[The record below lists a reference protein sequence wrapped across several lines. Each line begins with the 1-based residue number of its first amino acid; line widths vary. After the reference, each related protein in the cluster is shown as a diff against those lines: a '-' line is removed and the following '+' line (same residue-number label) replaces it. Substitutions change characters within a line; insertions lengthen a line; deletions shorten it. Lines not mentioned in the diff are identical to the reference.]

1 MGKGT
6 IGSKIV
12 LEGEKSYREALKSI
26 KTEQAEL
33 RSEMKLCQYSF
44 KENQNSADAL
54 GKKYEILT
62 KQMDTQTN
70 KVELYQKA
78 VTDYSEKQERA
89 ADKIEEL
96 RAALSKAETNMKQ
109 MSESS
114 DKSSEAISEQAKTIE
129 ELKKQLADAEKNY
142 TSAGQKVSY
151 YQTNVNN
158 AKAELAAL
166 ENELQ
171 KTGQYMKEAESS
183 TDKCATSIDKYGKE
197 TKEASDKTDV
207 FGDVLKANLLSDVIQ
222 SGIEKLAEGIKK
234 VAESATDAGASFEFS
249 MSQVAATMG
258 MTADEVENGSAAYTL
273 LADSAKKCGAE
284 TMFSASE
291 AGEAL
296 NYLALAG
303 YDAEKA
309 ARTLP
314 KVLDLA
320 AAGDLDL
327 AYASDLVTDSMAA
340 MGMETSELDNYI
352 DEMAKTSQKANTS
365 VAQLGEATLVCAG
378 TVSLTGQ
385 SLETMNTELGVLA
398 NNGIKGAEGG
408 THLRNI
414 LLSLAAPTEKA
425 EAAIDKLG
433 VSVIDSQGNMRD
445 LNDIMVSLNATL
457 EGMSEEEKTRAISKI
472 FNKTDIAAV
481 NALLKGTGEEY
492 NNLNKEIKNCSGAA
506 AEMAKTLN
514 NNLKGKLDELESGLE
529 GLGITAYEIFDDDMK
544 KAVVSAT
551 EAVGRL
557 QKSMSD
563 GNLGVSMRKFSQS
576 LGELIEGAVEF
587 GEDALP
593 VVIDGLTW
601 LMDNSEIVISGIVG
615 LTAATKGVVIAQEMM
630 NMVMGLNPA
639 ALLMKSIVGLTAAM
653 ATFVIM
659 ADSNTVVLDETT
671 QKTKDLVQQSKELN
685 DTYAA
690 SSAERATTRQEME
703 TEAGMCKKLVQELTS
718 LQSKTILTTQE
729 QARQK
734 AIVEQLNQA
743 MPELNLAIDEQTSK
757 LNMSTQELEK
767 NVEALMAQ
775 AKAEAAREDLVR
787 IAEEQ
792 YAAEKQLAELEEQ
805 RVEQVLQVKSAQKDY
820 NDLMEQANE
829 NALGYTATLDA
840 MGGAESTLSEKVNQA
855 KTAQEELDAQIAAT
869 RETIAGYTE
878 EYEETVNYIADTEPI
893 DSASEAMS
901 GLGDSAAATGENIS
915 GLSAIAQQ
923 AFSDM
928 YTSVSDS
935 IASQMDLFTEWD
947 AAMVASGEQMVA
959 NMQSQV
965 NGLQEW
971 ADNIQ
976 ELADRGINQG
986 LLQKLADMGPEG
998 AGYVAAFVDM
1008 TDEELQRANELYAE
1022 SFTLSDDVAT
1032 QIAESYAGVGESAI
1046 KGMTDKI
1053 SESSETVKQSGI
1065 DTGETLQSGVE
1076 EKLEI
1081 DGESKVFANIG
1092 ISSIQGLITGVKG
1105 EEANATNTAQNLAGN
1120 IVTTSQTELK
1130 TSTFSEIGKQIP
1142 AGLVQGINSGQSAV
1156 INAVAELCTKAV
1168 EASKTSLDIHSP
1180 SRISRW
1186 MGEMYTVGLADGI
1199 TENTKLVTAAVNS
1212 MCTKAIDSTNA
1223 ALSNRNIEAELSA
1236 ITRTQAV
1243 ISAATNDRMQHSGQ
1257 SIIQNSGNKT
1267 YNIDQTF
1274 QIYGETSDLIE
1285 TSRQYR
1291 DIMREV
1297 AKEW

>member
-6 IGSKIV
+6 IGNKIV

-33 RSEMKLCQYSF
+33 RSEMKLCQSSF

-54 GKKYEILT
+54 KKKYEILT

-96 RAALSKAETNMKQ
+96 RAALSKAETDMKQ

-158 AKAELAAL
+158 AKAELAAM

-171 KTGQYMKEAESS
+171 KTDQYMKEVENA
-183 TDKCATSIDKYGKE
+183 TNKCATSIDKYGNE
-197 TKEASDKTDV
+197 TKEAADKTDV
-207 FGDVLKANLLSDVIQ
+207 FGDVLKANLLSDAIHT
-222 SGIEKLAEGIKK
+222 GIEKLAEGIKK
-234 VAESATDAGASFEFS
+234 VAESATDAGSSFESS

-258 MTADEVENGSAAYTL
+258 MTADEVENGSDAYVL
-273 LADSAKKCGAE
+273 LADAAKKCGAE

-303 YDAEKA
+303 YDAEKSA
-309 ARTLP
+309 ATLP

-320 AAGDLDL
+320 AAGNLDL
-327 AYASDLVTDSMAA
+327 AYSSDLVTDSMAA
-340 MGMETSELDNYI
+340 MNMETSELDNYI

-414 LLSLAAPTEKA
+414 LLSLSAPTDKA
-425 EAAIDKLG
+425 AETIGELG
-433 VSVIDSQGNMRD
+433 LRITDSQGNMRD
-445 LNDIMVSLNATL
+445 LNDILIDLNVAL
-457 EGMSEEEKTRAISKI
+457 SSMSSTEKTKTISKI

-492 NNLNKEIKNCSGAA
+492 NKLNTEIKNCSGAA
-506 AEMAKTLN
+506 SEMAKTLN
-514 NNLKGKLDELESGLE
+514 NNLKGKVDELESGLE

-557 QKSMSD
+557 QKSMSSGD
-563 GNLGVSMRKFSQS
+563 LGVSMRKFSQS
-576 LGELIEGAVEF
+576 LGDLVEDGVEF

-615 LTAATKGVVIAQEMM
+615 LTAATKGAVIAQEIM
-630 NMVMGLNPA
+630 NMVMSLNPA

-671 QKTKDLVQQSKELN
+671 QKTKELVQQSKELN
-685 DTYAA
+685 DTYTA
-690 SSAERATTRQEME
+690 SSAERAASRKEME
-703 TEAGMCKKLVQELTS
+703 TEAGVCKKLVQELSS
-718 LQSKTILTTQE
+718 LQSKTTLTMQE

-734 AIVEQLNQA
+734 TIVEQLNQI
-743 MPELNLAIDEQTSK
+743 MPELNLAIDEQTNK

-767 NVEALMAQ
+767 NVDALMAQ
-775 AKAEAAREDLVR
+775 AKAEAAREDLLR

-792 YAAEKQLAELEEQ
+792 YEAEKKLAELEEQ
-805 RVEQVLQVKSAQKDY
+805 RSEQIDQIKEAQSEY
-820 NDLMEQANE
+820 NDLIIHSNDD
-829 NALGYTATLDA
+829 ALSYASTLDA
-840 MGGAESTLSEKVNQA
+840 MGGTQSTLAENVEQA
-855 KTAQEELDAQIAAT
+855 RAAQEELDAQIAAT
-869 RETIAGYTE
+869 QETIAGYTE
-878 EYEETVNYIADTEPI
+878 EYEETMNYIADTEPI
-893 DSASEAMS
+893 ASASEAMS
-901 GLGDSAAATGENIS
+901 GLGDSATATGDSIS
-915 GLSAIAQQ
+915 GLSETAQQ

-928 YTSVSDS
+928 YTSVSES
-935 IASQMDLFTEWD
+935 IENQMNLFLQWDTE
-947 AAMVASGEQMVA
+947 MVASGEQMVA

-986 LLQKLADMGPEG
+986 LLQKLADMGPAG

-1008 TDEELQRANELYAE
+1008 TDEELQKANELYAE
-1022 SFTLSDDVAT
+1022 SFTVSDDVAT
-1032 QIAESYAGVGESAI
+1032 QIAESYAGVGDSAI

-1065 DTGETLQSGVE
+1065 DTGENLQSGVE

-1081 DGESKVFANIG
+1081 EGESKVFANIG

-1105 EEANATNTAQNLAGN
+1105 EEANATNTVQNLAGGL
-1120 IVTTSQTELK
+1120 VTKTQSELK
-1130 TSTFSEIGKQIP
+1130 TSTFAEIGKQIP

-1156 INAVAELCTKAV
+1156 VNAIVEMCTKAV

-1180 SRISRW
+1180 SRKSWW
-1186 MGEMYTVGLADGI
+1186 MGEMYDRGLADGVI
-1199 TENTKLVTAAVNS
+1199 ENTELVTVAMNS

-1223 ALSNRNIEAELSA
+1223 ALSSRNIEAELSA
-1236 ITRTQAV
+1236 ITHTQAV

-1274 QIYGETSDLIE
+1274 QIYGDTPDLIE
-1285 TSRQYR
+1285 TSKQYR